1 MITNILSTTVN
12 AYSMFLFLN
21 QKEADMDLSW
31 ATYPTFGC
39 DIQGNASV
47 QTISPSNRGN
57 FVTI

>member
-1 MITNILSTTVN
+1 
-12 AYSMFLFLN
+12 
-21 QKEADMDLSW
+21 MDLSW